1 MKVTKQDIGF
11 VGIQFM
17 LFLAF
22 AYDVEFMGI
31 LFPVAIF
38 WVGVF
43 LFVSGALITVVAVM
57 QLNMNLSPFPSPL
70 PGAKFI
76 SNGLYKFVRHP
87 IYTGLFLSFLG
98 YAIISDSGY
107 RIIISLL
114 LLTFFYFKTQYEEM
128 QLHLAFPEY
137 ETYKKRTNRFFP
149 LRIFRPQQ

>member
-22 AYDVEFMGI
+22 AYDLEFMRI

-38 WVGVF
+38 WLGVI
-43 LFVSGALITVVAVM
+43 LFVSGALITVISVA

-76 SNGLYKFVRHP
+76 GNGLYKLVRHP
-87 IYTGLFLSFLG
+87 IYTGLFLAFLG

-114 LLTFFYFKTQYEEM
+114 LFALFYFKTQYEEK

-137 ETYKKRTNRFFP
+137 EKYKKRTNRFFP
-149 LRIFRPQQ
+149 LGIFRKQ